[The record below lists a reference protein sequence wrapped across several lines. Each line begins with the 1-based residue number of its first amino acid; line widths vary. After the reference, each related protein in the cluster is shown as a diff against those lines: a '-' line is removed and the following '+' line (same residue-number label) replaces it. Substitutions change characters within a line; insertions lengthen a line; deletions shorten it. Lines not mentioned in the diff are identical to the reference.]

1 MINPQ
6 AGLGAMM
13 QASPQPQRG
22 MPAGNMAQ
30 TMALAKKMSDS
41 QLAEVLSGKNMDVP
55 QYVAM
60 TEAMGRKQ
68 LRTAMQGAQA
78 MGAAKQPSE
87 KQKLLAELQPQPQ
100 MQPPMQGQ
108 MPPQAGLAAVPAPNM
123 DNVGMAGG
131 GIIAFKDG
139 EEVEDPELN
148 SQTNK
153 TGPNAFQ
160 QWMREHAW
168 FGGSPEAGA
177 PETPPI
183 SKVLPNTFEQPYV
196 MSQTAGGA
204 ALPYRRQQGALSAT
218 PPTRDMGIAGI
229 SPDQAAL
236 LNTPYKD
243 LPPET
248 PQVNPVAA
256 ADAATKREAA
266 ERAASNAKAKS
277 ADTGTGTGTAGGKGS
292 AGVAG
297 LKAAAEASQPD
308 TSKRKNYLD
317 DLMSNGEDTQKQ
329 IAEMKNQ
336 GQGEFL
342 MQLGASL
349 MSTPNL
355 GVALSKGVQ
364 AGLPGLAA
372 NRKEIS
378 ALTKDQRDY
387 SLNMAKAQEARQQ
400 GNEEQAFKYEQLAVD
415 KAYKVGMV
423 AAYMQRASA
432 GAGTGTAKIDA
443 QQHNAAL
450 NKASSQLAL
459 AMKDPRMARD
469 LRTPEA
475 QQKYMQDAYTANIN
489 LLQGK
494 GGMPTGPQVF
504 AMPGEDGPVLS
515 R

>member
-22 MPAGNMAQ
+22 MPTGNMAQ

-55 QYVAM
+55 QFVAM

-68 LRTAMQGAQA
+68 LRTAMDGAQS

-100 MQPPMQGQ
+100 MQAPMQPPMQGQ

-123 DNVGMAGG
+123 EPMGHAAG
-131 GIIAFKDG
+131 GIIAFSGEDESYVKDRELSPAQLAA
-139 EEVEDPELN
+139 EEWAQKLAGMAAPSAPAAPVAPKNPNEISGLEAFGRSILPASVFAPSKSTATSDVVSTDPMGN
-148 SQTNK
+148 I
-153 TGPNAFQ
+153 A
-160 QWMREHAW
+160 
-168 FGGSPEAGA
+168 
-177 PETPPI
+177 
-183 SKVLPNTFEQPYV
+183 Y
-196 MSQTAGGA
+196 GGA
-204 ALPYRRQQGALSAT
+204 HIPTTSSGVPVAT
-218 PPTRDMGIAGI
+218 LKDASVNAM
-229 SPDQAAL
+229 PDQVRGLAPLASA
-236 LNTPYKD
+236 
-243 LPPET
+243 
-248 PQVNPVAA
+248 PVAKKE
-256 ADAATKREAA
+256 TT
-266 ERAASNAKAKS
+266 S
-277 ADTGTGTGTAGGKGS
+277 GAGNGS

-308 TSKRKNYLD
+308 DSKRKNYLD

-372 NRKEIS
+372 NRKEIN

-475 QQKYMQDAYTANIN
+475 QQKYMQDAYSANIN
-489 LLQGK
+489 LIQGK
-494 GGMPTGPQVF
+494 SGTPSGPQVF
-504 AMPGEDGPVLS
+504 AMPGEDGSVLS